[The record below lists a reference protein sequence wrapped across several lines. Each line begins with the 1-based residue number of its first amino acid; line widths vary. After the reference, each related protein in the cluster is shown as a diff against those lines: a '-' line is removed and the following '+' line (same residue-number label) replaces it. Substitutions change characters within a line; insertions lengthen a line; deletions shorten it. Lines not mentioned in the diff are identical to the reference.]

1 MNPGRDLWNIN
12 GMAPAP
18 LWVNWPKEK
27 WIKENKALP
36 YTEDDKLP
44 INSSYARRMAGDKTP

>member
-1 MNPGRDLWNIN
+1 
-12 GMAPAP
+12 
-18 LWVNWPKEK
+18 V
-27 WIKENKALP
+27 LP